1 MRNLRGCSDAVQ
13 LLEFCLHVSA
23 VTTLLFRCYCYPLK
37 KVSPLQLEPSQTQ
50 CCFAA
55 TLNVL
60 LYFQKQPQHS
70 TAGNLRALL
79 CQVLSR
85 YLAHPGATGGSMAAN
100 IHHTFCSTNSSLLES
115 FAQEFRTQLSQV
127 SDWDLPWGLQLG
139 AVAVHTCQA
148 GFGSCSTAPRGQE
161 LLLSV
166 PKCKQGTVRLS

>member
-1 MRNLRGCSDAVQ
+1 MRNLRGCSDTVQ
-13 LLEFCLHVSA
+13 LLEFCLRSSA
-23 VTTLLFRCYCYPLK
+23 ITTLLFRCSCYPLK
-37 KVSPLQLEPSQTQ
+37 KVSSLQLEPSQIQ

-60 LYFQKQPQHS
+60 LSFQKQPQHS
-70 TAGNLRALL
+70 TAGSLRALL

-127 SDWDLPWGLQLG
+127 SDWDLPWE
-139 AVAVHTCQA
+139 AVAVHTRQA
-148 GFGSCSTAPRGQE
+148 GFGAAAQPLVGRSCSS
-161 LLLSV
+161 LYLSAS
-166 PKCKQGTVRLS
+166 RAL